1 MPPDDKGR
9 GFHQHTS
16 VTDPDAAFASRVE
29 LHELSD
35 KVTDL
40 QGALGDH
47 NEHVEQLVNNAL
59 QTVLAALPAALEA
72 ATERALRRVAMD
84 QGLHAQIGASV
95 LSQATRGMHE
105 RVGGWL
111 FSKWAALALL
121 VIVIAQ
127 YIGWTATIK
136 ALIGLVGGGKP

>member
-1 MPPDDKGR
+1 MDSGA
-9 GFHQHTS
+9 GFSRHTH
-16 VTDPDAAFASRVE
+16 VTDPDAAYARRDEFHDLA
-29 LHELSD
+29 D

-40 QGALGDH
+40 QGQLGDH
-47 NEHVEQLVNNAL
+47 NEHGEQLVANAL
-59 QTVLAALPAALEA
+59 ATVLEALPEALEA

-84 QGLHAQIGASV
+84 PNLHAQIGGSII
-95 LSQATRGMHE
+95 SQATKRTHE
-105 RVGGWL
+105 AVGGWL

-136 ALIGLVGGGKP
+136 AIVGLVGGTKP